1 MMHCSV
7 YVLLG
12 VAVALASVTS
22 LPTTS
27 APVLKTAIAKLCEE
41 VSDEPA
47 KAKIYYNEWVTTL
60 DQNQNVEEYFPNTL
74 NYLNNSTNKR
84 EFLAGGQDCVQF
96 FAGLK
101 APLLADYEA
110 TGLSLQ
116 DAAEKVAQYLENVI
130 AKIKAAIQAL
140 KKFYSDESPQ

>member
-1 MMHCSV
+1 
-7 YVLLG
+7 
-12 VAVALASVTS
+12 
-22 LPTTS
+22 
-27 APVLKTAIAKLCEE
+27 
-41 VSDEPA
+41 
-47 KAKIYYNEWVTTL
+47 
-60 DQNQNVEEYFPNTL
+60 
-74 NYLNNSTNKR
+74 
-84 EFLAGGQDCVQF
+84 
-96 FAGLK
+96 LK